1 MGKRGNGEEDQN
13 VRLMFYGFPFRLFP
27 FDPFR
32 PFLFPF
38 PLTQLDMR
46 IPTSDE
52 PFFELL
58 GLQAEEAT
66 TDFARMRL
74 PFTTDLQ
81 QARGLVHGGAIAS
94 LIDSAGVLAIKATLP
109 DAIGG
114 STVSMTVNYL
124 APARQIDLIAEAR
137 IIRRGR
143 SIVFL
148 DVDVIAPDGERVAKG
163 QLTYKVTYKKE

>member
-1 MGKRGNGEEDQN
+1 MG
-13 VRLMFYGFPFRLFP
+13 
-27 FDPFR
+27 
-32 PFLFPF
+32 
-38 PLTQLDMR
+38 

-109 DAIGG
+109 EAVGG

-148 DVDVIAPDGERVAKG
+148 DVDVFAPDGERIAKG
-163 QLTYKVTYKKE
+163 QLTYKVVYKKE

>member
-1 MGKRGNGEEDQN
+1 MSITTTNDS
-13 VRLMFYGFPFRLFP
+13 F
-27 FDPFR
+27 
-32 PFLFPF
+32 
-38 PLTQLDMR
+38 
-46 IPTSDE
+46 SD
-52 PFFELL
+52 LL

-66 TDFARMRL
+66 TDFSRMRL

-94 LIDSAGVLAIKATLP
+94 LIDSVGVLAIKATLP
-109 DAIGG
+109 EAIGG

-124 APARQIDLIAEAR
+124 APARQIDLIAEAH

-148 DVDVIAPDGERVAKG
+148 DVDVFAPDGERIAKG
-163 QLTYKVTYKKE
+163 QLTYKVVYKKE

>member
-1 MGKRGNGEEDQN
+1 MS
-13 VRLMFYGFPFRLFP
+13 
-27 FDPFR
+27 
-32 PFLFPF
+32 
-38 PLTQLDMR
+38 T
-46 IPTSDE
+46 PTANE

-58 GLQAEEAT
+58 GLQPEEVRP
-66 TDFARMRL
+66 DFGCMRL
-74 PFTTDLQ
+74 PFKADLQ

-94 LIDSAGVLAIKATLP
+94 LIDSAGVLAIKATFP

-114 STVSMTVNYL
+114 ATVSMTVNYL
-124 APARQIDLIAEAR
+124 APARQIDLVAEAR

-148 DVDVIAPDGERVAKG
+148 DVDVLAPDGERVAKG

>member
-1 MGKRGNGEEDQN
+1 MSISSTN
-13 VRLMFYGFPFRLFP
+13 
-27 FDPFR
+27 
-32 PFLFPF
+32 
-38 PLTQLDMR
+38 
-46 IPTSDE
+46 E
-52 PFFELL
+52 PFSDLL
-58 GLQAEEAT
+58 SLQPEETT

-74 PFTTDLQ
+74 PFKADLQ

-94 LIDSAGVLAIKATLP
+94 LIDSAGVLAIRATIP

-124 APARQIDLIAEAR
+124 APAQQIDLVAEAY

-148 DVDVIAPDGERVAKG
+148 DVDVLAPNGERIAKG
-163 QLTYKVTYKKE
+163 QLTYKIMYKKA